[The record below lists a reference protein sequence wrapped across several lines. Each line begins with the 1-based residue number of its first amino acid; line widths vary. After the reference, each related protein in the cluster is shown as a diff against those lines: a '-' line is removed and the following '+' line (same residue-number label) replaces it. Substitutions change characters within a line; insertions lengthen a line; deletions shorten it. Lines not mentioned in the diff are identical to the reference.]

1 MYFSQCGRQYVFL
14 TFELNCPLS
23 LAFVVCNTVDHKEK
37 VSLIN
42 HIAEKDGFVIAVYKF
57 IKNKNA
63 QS

>member
-1 MYFSQCGRQYVFL
+1 MLKFKNPTGSVKSSANFHWH
-14 TFELNCPLS
+14 
-23 LAFVVCNTVDHKEK
+23 VCNTVDHKEK